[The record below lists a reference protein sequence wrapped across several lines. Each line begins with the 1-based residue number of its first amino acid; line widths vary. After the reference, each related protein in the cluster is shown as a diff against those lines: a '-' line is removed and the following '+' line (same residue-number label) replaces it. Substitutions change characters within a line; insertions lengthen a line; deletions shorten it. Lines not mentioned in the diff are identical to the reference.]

1 MLDALIQNLVEI
13 IDFPTI
19 PELSASLAPTLAL
32 GFFLFCLAF
41 YRLKIEKFQDKVPSH
56 SKNAEPEEN
65 SCDGCEDGCK
75 KIRKVQIVYGTETGN
90 FSIIILVT
98 SFKSYQILKN
108 AILSRNCKR
117 FCLAIGK

>member
-41 YRLKIEKFQDKVPSH
+41 YRLKIEKYQDKVPSH

-75 KIRKVQIVYGTETGN
+75 KIKKVQIVYGTETGN
-90 FSIIILVT
+90 FSSVIYVKSLEASKVIKYVIL
-98 SFKSYQILKN
+98 Y
-108 AILSRNCKR
+108 RNCER
-117 FCLAIGK
+117 FCLAIG